1 MEDRLSKGKAVQIL
15 RMSNDDSFTL
25 EERQLEA
32 ILLDERVKDKHVA
45 VVSVAGA
52 YRQGKSF
59 LLSFLLRFLW
69 HQCHS
74 NWLDD
79 TSIPLGGFQWSPGS
93 KRHTTGIQLWS
104 QPFLVTTPQGDE
116 VAVLLM
122 DTQGSFDGTSSVKEC
137 TTIFA
142 LSIMTSSVQVY
153 NIFRNIQ
160 EDNLQHLEF
169 FSEYGK
175 LAKKEAR
182 KCMFQRL
189 VFLVRDWAFPYET
202 EFGVEG
208 GRTVLQDRLQIMDGQ
223 HADLQTLRRQINAC
237 FSKIE
242 CFLMPR
248 PGEKVETDKSFD
260 GYLEDIDGKFKEAL
274 KELVP
279 WLLAPENLVVKEIN
293 GHKITCQEL
302 MNYFRVYAKAF
313 QAGSLPQPK
322 SVLQATAEASHSA
335 AKEKSTRF
343 YLEGMDK
350 MPRGDLDRLRKAHAK
365 LLNQATDLFRT
376 APKIGDESLSQ
387 SYLESLTKELQGHF
401 DRLYRDE
408 EQFLLREAEKEK
420 QREKERQLER
430 QKEEQREMER
440 KREKEREQQLKRE
453 LQGQKEKEKAN
464 ERQIEVLK
472 EKLSALETDML
483 EQNRLAVAAEGLG
496 VARSAFEFATEIV
509 KVVPRP

>member
-1 MEDRLSKGKAVQIL
+1 MGSTMEHRLSKGKVVQIL
-15 RMSNDDSFTL
+15 RMSKDDSFTL

-122 DTQGSFDGTSSVKEC
+122 DTQGSFDCTSSVKEC

-153 NIFRNIQ
+153 NIFRDIQ
-160 EDNLQHLEF
+160 EDSLQHLEF

-175 LAKKEAR
+175 LAR
-182 KCMFQRL
+182 
-189 VFLVRDWAFPYET
+189 
-202 EFGVEG
+202 
-208 GRTVLQDRLQIMDGQ
+208 
-223 HADLQTLRRQINAC
+223 
-237 FSKIE
+237 
-242 CFLMPR
+242 
-248 PGEKVETDKSFD
+248 KVETDKSFD

-293 GHKITCQEL
+293 GHKITCEEL
-302 MNYFRVYAKAF
+302 MKYFRAYATAF
-313 QAGSLPQPK
+313 QGGTLPSPK
-322 SVLQATAEASHSA
+322 TVLQATVEASNMV
-335 AKEKSTRF
+335 AKEKATNF
-343 YLEGMDK
+343 YLDAMNRV
-350 MPRGDLDRLRKAHAK
+350 PRGDLDKLQESHAE
-365 LLNQATDLFRT
+365 LLEETTQLFKRT
-376 APKIGDESLSQ
+376 PKFGDESVSQ
-387 SYLESLTKELQGHF
+387 SYLGALTTDLLMHF
-401 DRLYRDE
+401 ERIYKQE
-408 EQFLLREAEKEK
+408 EQFFLIEKGKDEQR
-420 QREKERQLER
+420 QRERETERQREEVRQRER
-430 QKEEQREMER
+430 EIHRVKEEEWALEMESEIESEYETQEAIEQMQLIVSKRQWIR
-440 KREKEREQQLKRE
+440 KQNSRLSWASIVIKVISIPIGLYLLIAILR
-453 LQGQKEKEKAN
+453 KA
-464 ERQIEVLK
+464 
-472 EKLSALETDML
+472 
-483 EQNRLAVAAEGLG
+483 
-496 VARSAFEFATEIV
+496 
-509 KVVPRP
+509 

>member
-1 MEDRLSKGKAVQIL
+1 MGSTMEHRLSKGKVVQIL
-15 RMSNDDSFTL
+15 RMSKDDSFTL

-122 DTQGSFDGTSSVKEC
+122 DTQGSFDCTSSVKEC

-153 NIFRNIQ
+153 NIFRDIQ
-160 EDNLQHLEF
+160 EDSLQHLEF

-175 LAKKEAR
+175 LARKEAR

-208 GRTVLQDRLQIMDGQ
+208 GRTVLQDRLQIIDGQ

-293 GHKITCQEL
+293 GHKITCEEL
-302 MNYFRVYAKAF
+302 MKYFRAYATAF
-313 QAGSLPQPK
+313 QGGTLPSPK
-322 SVLQATAEASHSA
+322 TVLQATVEASNMV
-335 AKEKSTRF
+335 AKEKATNF
-343 YLEGMDK
+343 YLDAMN
-350 MPRGDLDRLRKAHAK
+350 RDLLMHFERIYKQEEQFFLIEKGKDEQRQRERETERQREEVRQREREIHRVKEEEWALEMESEIESEYETQEAIEQMQLIVSKRQWIRKQNSRLSWASIVIKVISIPIGLYLLIAILRKA
-365 LLNQATDLFRT
+365 
-376 APKIGDESLSQ
+376 
-387 SYLESLTKELQGHF
+387 
-401 DRLYRDE
+401 
-408 EQFLLREAEKEK
+408 
-420 QREKERQLER
+420 
-430 QKEEQREMER
+430 
-440 KREKEREQQLKRE
+440 
-453 LQGQKEKEKAN
+453 
-464 ERQIEVLK
+464 
-472 EKLSALETDML
+472 
-483 EQNRLAVAAEGLG
+483 
-496 VARSAFEFATEIV
+496 
-509 KVVPRP
+509 

>member
-1 MEDRLSKGKAVQIL
+1 MGSTMEHRLSKGKVVQIL
-15 RMSNDDSFTL
+15 RMSKDDSFTL

-122 DTQGSFDGTSSVKEC
+122 DTQGSFDCTSSVKEC

-153 NIFRNIQ
+153 NIFRDIQ
-160 EDNLQHLEF
+160 EDSLQHLEF

-175 LAKKEAR
+175 LARKEAR

-208 GRTVLQDRLQIMDGQ
+208 GRTVLQDRLQIIDGQ

-293 GHKITCQEL
+293 GHKITCEEL
-302 MNYFRVYAKAF
+302 MKYFRAYATAF
-313 QAGSLPQPK
+313 QGGTLPSPK
-322 SVLQATAEASHSA
+322 TVLQATVEASNMV
-335 AKEKSTRF
+335 AKEKATNF
-343 YLEGMDK
+343 YLDAMNRSVFMAFSASPGPCRVASHTPPRFPSTVK
-350 MPRGDLDRLRKAHAK
+350 MLLCRRPVIHARSPSFAG
-365 LLNQATDLFRT
+365 LCGLHWV
-376 APKIGDESLSQ
+376 LSQ
-387 SYLESLTKELQGHF
+387 LSAALLSSWHELQRHRRSSSTCMSPECGPSEAP
-401 DRLYRDE
+401 DYSCAVRYLPRLH
-408 EQFLLREAEKEK
+408 L
-420 QREKERQLER
+420 
-430 QKEEQREMER
+430 
-440 KREKEREQQLKRE
+440 
-453 LQGQKEKEKAN
+453 
-464 ERQIEVLK
+464 
-472 EKLSALETDML
+472 
-483 EQNRLAVAAEGLG
+483 
-496 VARSAFEFATEIV
+496 
-509 KVVPRP
+509 

>member
-1 MEDRLSKGKAVQIL
+1 MEHRLSKGKVVQIL
-15 RMSNDDSFTL
+15 RMSKDDSFTL

-122 DTQGSFDGTSSVKEC
+122 DTQGSFDCTSSVKEC

-153 NIFRNIQ
+153 NIFRDIQ
-160 EDNLQHLEF
+160 EDSLQHLEF

-175 LAKKEAR
+175 LARKEAR

-208 GRTVLQDRLQIMDGQ
+208 GRTVLQDRLQIIDGQ

-293 GHKITCQEL
+293 GHKITCEEL
-302 MNYFRVYAKAF
+302 MKYFRAYATAF
-313 QAGSLPQPK
+313 QGGTLPSPK
-322 SVLQATAEASHSA
+322 TVLQATVEASNMV
-335 AKEKSTRF
+335 AKEKATNF
-343 YLEGMDK
+343 YLDAMNRV
-350 MPRGDLDRLRKAHAK
+350 PRGDLDKLQESHAE
-365 LLNQATDLFRT
+365 LLEETTQLFKRT
-376 APKIGDESLSQ
+376 PKFGDESVSQ
-387 SYLESLTKELQGHF
+387 SYLGALTTDLLMHF
-401 DRLYRDE
+401 ERIYKQE
-408 EQFLLREAEKEK
+408 EQFFLIEKGKDEQR
-420 QREKERQLER
+420 QRERETERQREEVRQRER
-430 QKEEQREMER
+430 EIHRVKEEEWALEMESEIESEYETQEAIEQMQLIVSKRQWIR
-440 KREKEREQQLKRE
+440 KQNSRLSWASIVIKVISIPIGLYLLIAILR
-453 LQGQKEKEKAN
+453 KA
-464 ERQIEVLK
+464 
-472 EKLSALETDML
+472 
-483 EQNRLAVAAEGLG
+483 
-496 VARSAFEFATEIV
+496 
-509 KVVPRP
+509 